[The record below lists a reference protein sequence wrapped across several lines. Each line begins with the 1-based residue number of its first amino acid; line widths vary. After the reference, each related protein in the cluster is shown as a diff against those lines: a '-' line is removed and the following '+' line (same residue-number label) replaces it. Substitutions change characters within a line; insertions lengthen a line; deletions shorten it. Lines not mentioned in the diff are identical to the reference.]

1 MPVTNTDST
10 LDWTVQ
16 VAETGASWPPE
27 ERVYSDTEVATSHKL
42 HLGDARNL
50 DWIPDG
56 SGAALPS
63 FLLVIC

>member
-1 MPVTNTDST
+1 MPVTNIYST

-16 VAETGASWPPE
+16 VAETGASWSADE
-27 ERVYSDTEVATSHKL
+27 CVHSDADVATSHKL
-42 HLGDARNL
+42 YVGDAREL

-56 SGAALPS
+56 SGAALPP

>member
-1 MPVTNTDST
+1 MPVTNTYCT

-27 ERVYSDTEVATSHKL
+27 DRVHSETDVATSHKL
-42 HLGDARNL
+42 HLGDAREL

-56 SGAALPS
+56 SGAALPL
-63 FLLVIC
+63 FFW